1 MKPLFTFL
9 LVVFVLAADAQT
21 FQLADYLPLRIG
33 DSLQLQNMLGEK
45 LPPLVITYPDTIRF
59 RGLPVVR
66 RIENGGKQTL
76 ERLDAKGWQ
85 WFTIGLDKTREMILE
100 SPIMV
105 LPASVEQGENH
116 VWETTYALLENKQ
129 KRGGGKIRIEIK
141 VEGNDSSR
149 TPLQNF
155 ADCLVFTTTV
165 IRSPTGSPAEGYTIK
180 EWYARDIGLIKA
192 AGEVFAMTSSGKRQS
207 KGRIALML
215 ERAVIKGKIM
225 ENPKN

>member
-1 MKPLFTFL
+1 MKPLFTSL
-9 LVVFVLAADAQT
+9 LIVLALATGAQT
-21 FQLADYLPLRIG
+21 FKLADYLPLRIG
-33 DSLQLQNMLGEK
+33 DSLQLQNMLGDK
-45 LPPLVITYPDTIRF
+45 LPPLVIAYPDTIRF
-59 RGLPVVR
+59 RGMPVVR
-66 RIENGGKQTL
+66 RVENGGKQTL

-85 WFTIGLDKTREMILE
+85 WFTMGLDKNKELILE
-100 SPIMV
+100 SPITI

-116 VWETTYALLENKQ
+116 VWETSYTLLENKQ
-129 KRGGGKIRIEIK
+129 KRGGGKIRIDIK

-165 IRSPTGSPAEGYTIK
+165 TRTPTGSLAEGYTLK

-192 AGEVFAMTSSGKRQS
+192 AGEVFALTSSGKRQS

-215 ERAVIKGKIM
+215 ERAVIKGKIL